1 MADILYP
8 ATTACHGGAGGGWP
22 QGLVWDGVWYIKE
35 LM

>member
-8 ATTACHGGAGGGWP
+8 ATTACHGGAGGGWARV
-22 QGLVWDGVWYIKE
+22 LWDGVVYQRE